1 MVRTLQIAAVLLAA
15 ALATAAPARAQAV
28 EEPLSDTEIASVGCV
43 VAAGGVGIATI
54 AAGGVALAASG
65 VGAASTTAVAIP
77 VVVATMAGAC
87 NLGSMAAPA
96 ALWAKRHGHTVTSS
110 LMALLPSFSS
120 QPQPQP

>member
-1 MVRTLQIAAVLLAA
+1 MVRTLQIAAVLLATVA
-15 ALATAAPARAQAV
+15 WTAPARAQLV
-28 EEPLSDTEIASVGCV
+28 EEPMSDTEIASVGCV
-43 VAAGGVGIATI
+43 VAAGTVGVATV

-96 ALWAKRHGHTVTSS
+96 VLWAKRHGHTVTSS
-110 LMALLPSFSS
+110 LMALLPGFSS
-120 QPQPQP
+120 QPQP